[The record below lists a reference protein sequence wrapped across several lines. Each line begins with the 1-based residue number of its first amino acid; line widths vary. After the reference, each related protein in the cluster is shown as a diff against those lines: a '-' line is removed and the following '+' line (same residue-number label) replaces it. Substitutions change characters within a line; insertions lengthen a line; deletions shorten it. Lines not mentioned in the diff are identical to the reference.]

1 MDENQYAGAEAILNQ
16 LLTREPGNPQVCQL
30 LARLHLQRGDV
41 QVALG
46 EYRFL
51 AGAALRAQDYPLA
64 EALVSEFLAA
74 EPNSVPLI
82 ELLAELFE
90 EKGNPAAAAEQYAKA
105 VELLLLHPEP
115 GMESLHEEL
124 FEKVK
129 VLAPDSDLV
138 TRLTAL
144 MGGETPAESAASG
157 EPIVESVAETVAP
170 DQETISLQPAVE
182 ASEFS
187 LAGAVPDDP
196 PIVVPLVETA
206 EEWHVPVNEAVPDAP
221 VLVSAGGPAV
231 DDRQSTATILAADT
245 EPSRPGAW
253 LTNAAPE
260 IPQIGEPISIEPMAV
275 PSGTAESPSVVSAE
289 PAPDYEAHYTLGI
302 AYKNMGLYEDAMD
315 EFHVS
320 KSAESFY
327 LDSCLMTALCLK
339 DQREYGPAIHGLETV
354 LSDPRCQG
362 AKGQAIR
369 YELGMLYE
377 AESQWGKA
385 VTTYEMIPSFHDVPQ
400 RLESLRGKASS
411 SQSEFRIAS

>member
-1 MDENQYAGAEAILNQ
+1 
-16 LLTREPGNPQVCQL
+16 
-30 LARLHLQRGDV
+30 
-41 QVALG
+41 
-46 EYRFL
+46 
-51 AGAALRAQDYPLA
+51 
-64 EALVSEFLAA
+64 
-74 EPNSVPLI
+74 
-82 ELLAELFE
+82 
-90 EKGNPAAAAEQYAKA
+90 
-105 VELLLLHPEP
+105 
-115 GMESLHEEL
+115 
-124 FEKVK
+124 
-129 VLAPDSDLV
+129 
-138 TRLTAL
+138 
-144 MGGETPAESAASG
+144 
-157 EPIVESVAETVAP
+157 VAETAAP

-196 PIVVPLVETA
+196 PIVAPPVEA
-206 EEWHVPVNEAVPDAP
+206 PEAWHVPVNEAVPDAP
-221 VLVSAGGPAV
+221 VLVSAGGAAV
-231 DDRQSTATILAADT
+231 DDRQSAATILTADT

-275 PSGTAESPSVVSAE
+275 PSGMAESPSAVSAE

-339 DQREYGPAIHGLETV
+339 DQREYGPAIQGLETV

-377 AESQWGKA
+377 AESEWGKA

-400 RLESLRGKASS
+400 RLESLRGKASL